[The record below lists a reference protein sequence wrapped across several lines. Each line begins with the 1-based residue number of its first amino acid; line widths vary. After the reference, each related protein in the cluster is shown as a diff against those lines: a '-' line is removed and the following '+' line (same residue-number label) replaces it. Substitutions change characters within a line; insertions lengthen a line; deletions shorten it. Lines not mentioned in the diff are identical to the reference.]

1 MSQYPSLSLSSWV
14 SRVSKSPHNSYGPVV
29 HSMSVIWPLLSNSTH
44 LEGLRPGWGQDSPPA
59 AILNKRRHA
68 GHQDTTA
75 GKPDDSPKWPVSS
88 GIQRIKI
95 WGSTPRAADLCRSL
109 RQHASRCWP
118 LSRKGGG
125 TVATA
130 RSARRT
136 GAARKSTLQRTKEA
150 DQGSCRKL
158 PSASIS
164 SRKLARLL
172 LLQPGTLRET

>member
-29 HSMSVIWPLLSNSTH
+29 QHVSHLTAAEQQHSSGGFWD
-44 LEGLRPGWGQDSPPA
+44 QDSPPA

-75 GKPDDSPKWPVSS
+75 GKPDDSPKWPASS
-88 GIQRIKI
+88 GIQRVKI

-158 PSASIS
+158 PSASIP

>member
-1 MSQYPSLSLSSWV
+1 MGRLFTACQSSDRCWATALIW
-14 SRVSKSPHNSYGPVV
+14 RV
-29 HSMSVIWPLLSNSTH
+29 WD
-44 LEGLRPGWGQDSPPA
+44 QDSPPA

-136 GAARKSTLQRTKEA
+136 GAARNNYAAEIKRKEA
-150 DQGSCRKL
+150 DLESCRKL
-158 PSASIS
+158 PSASIP